1 MTLQKGKYRYVQNN
15 ACHQLKEQKLRKY
28 MEEGCVR
35 KSLQVDNQEKKTFIV
50 LICLKIEKMELKKP
64 QTKWKRTTTPT
75 GKHHSYDKST
85 WLWWN
90 WFQCHVGKSPFKINE
105 LPLYGTTEIWSVV
118 LYFILSYKLCVMTKT
133 RLEWCS
139 TQRTCTYILHK
150 YTLYLR
156 ENDGVSHAC

>member
-64 QTKWKRTTTPT
+64 QTK
-75 GKHHSYDKST
+75 
-85 WLWWN
+85 
-90 WFQCHVGKSPFKINE
+90 
-105 LPLYGTTEIWSVV
+105 
-118 LYFILSYKLCVMTKT
+118 
-133 RLEWCS
+133 
-139 TQRTCTYILHK
+139 
-150 YTLYLR
+150 
-156 ENDGVSHAC
+156 

>member
-1 MTLQKGKYRYVQNN
+1 MK
-15 ACHQLKEQKLRKY
+15 
-28 MEEGCVR
+28 
-35 KSLQVDNQEKKTFIV
+35 
-50 LICLKIEKMELKKP
+50 
-64 QTKWKRTTTPT
+64 TTPT

-156 ENDGVSHAC
+156 ENDGVSHACQHLYCYPHIKWHFIYTSSQAFSTCTCISINVT